1 MRHRF
6 RCRCDPHPVRLFFQR
21 RRIGA
26 ISAHHNLLDHRLY
39 IDISGYMESE
49 QAILALAAL
58 AQSTR
63 LGVFRL
69 LVKHEP
75 EGLAAGDIARLLAVP
90 QNTMSAHLAVLARAD
105 LVMSERKS
113 RSIIYRANLAAFQNL
128 TSFMVE

>member
-1 MRHRF
+1 
-6 RCRCDPHPVRLFFQR
+6 
-21 RRIGA
+21 
-26 ISAHHNLLDHRLY
+26 
-39 IDISGYMESE
+39 MESE
-49 QAILALAAL
+49 QAILAFAAL

-75 EGLAAGDIARLLAVP
+75 DGLAAGDIAKLLAVP

-128 TSFMVE
+128 TSFMVEDCCGGRADLCAPVTACKPERSKRTKVRI

>member
-1 MRHRF
+1 
-6 RCRCDPHPVRLFFQR
+6 
-21 RRIGA
+21 
-26 ISAHHNLLDHRLY
+26 
-39 IDISGYMESE
+39 MESE

-63 LGVFRL
+63 MGVFKL

-113 RSIIYRANLAAFQNL
+113 RSIIYRANLVVFQRL
-128 TSFMVE
+128 TSFMVEDCCGGRADLCAPVASCKLVRDKRVKVTA